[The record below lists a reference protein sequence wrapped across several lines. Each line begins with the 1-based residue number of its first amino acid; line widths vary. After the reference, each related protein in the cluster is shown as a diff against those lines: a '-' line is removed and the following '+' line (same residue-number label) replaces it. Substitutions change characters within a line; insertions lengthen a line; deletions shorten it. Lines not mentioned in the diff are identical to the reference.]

1 MIELY
6 VENMMDIS
14 DYALH
19 PSPGRES
26 ILIHLRQPFSKD
38 FQNLSAKISRRTLD
52 GAKVTLK
59 QVEQTDSV
67 LVKNLH
73 PGTTPDLLTLYFE
86 NKGGGNVKV
95 KEVTMLS
102 EGTAKVSFV
111 SYDSVDSVLDHPHK
125 LEGADL
131 VVKPYFDF
139 LQPAQSFNIAS
150 LCSWRP
156 RCE

>member
-1 MIELY
+1 MFCF
-6 VENMMDIS
+6 V
-14 DYALH
+14 
-19 PSPGRES
+19 
-26 ILIHLRQPFSKD
+26 D

-111 SYDSVDSVLDHPHK
+111 SYDCK
-125 LEGADL
+125 
-131 VVKPYFDF
+131 FC
-139 LQPAQSFNIAS
+139 II
-150 LCSWRP
+150 
-156 RCE
+156 